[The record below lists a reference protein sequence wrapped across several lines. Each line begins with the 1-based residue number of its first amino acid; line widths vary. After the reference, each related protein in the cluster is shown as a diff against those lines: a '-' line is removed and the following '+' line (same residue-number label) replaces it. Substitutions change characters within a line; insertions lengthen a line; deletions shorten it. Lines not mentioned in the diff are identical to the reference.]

1 MVDRKKCVLH
11 LSGENLLAESIWM
24 AGVKVNWS
32 TTPSIKLLPI
42 STGFVLK

>member
-1 MVDRKKCVLH
+1 MIDRKKCVLH

-32 TTPSIKLLPI
+32 TSPSN
-42 STGFVLK
+42 FFR